1 MTTDVVPNGKE
12 GEKVNG
18 HEALDL
24 AETVCQIVSCWRGTT
39 ADEIQTE
46 GANKQVADVRPSPT
60 VVEGM
65 TD

>member
-24 AETVCQIVSCWRGTT
+24 AET
-39 ADEIQTE
+39 TE
-46 GANKQVADVRPSPT
+46 GANKQVADVRHLEFTSS
-60 VVEGM
+60 VS
-65 TD
+65 